1 MTIWLVSIYAYFDLP
16 AEVPTHFG
24 FTGRPTSYGN
34 KATFLLL
41 PILFSIA
48 PVIFLLIIRFRFTL
62 INKYPYLVNLPAFF
76 TNINKIEENRRS
88 FWINKYFELT
98 AAVGTGITFFLLYLV
113 LMIYKGSLDGCLPS
127 WFVITVFLLPA
138 AILVPFLFALRS
150 LSKRM
155 KAEIETELL

>member
-1 MTIWLVSIYAYFDLP
+1 MKTMIPPTPFDKKGKTFTLVLVLTLAAIWLVSIYAYFDLP

-41 PILFSIA
+41 PFLFSIA

-76 TNINKIEENRRS
+76 TNINKIEENR
-88 FWINKYFELT
+88 
-98 AAVGTGITFFLLYLV
+98 
-113 LMIYKGSLDGCLPS
+113 
-127 WFVITVFLLPA
+127 
-138 AILVPFLFALRS
+138 
-150 LSKRM
+150 
-155 KAEIETELL
+155 